1 MNQLPLP
8 VCYINVLCW
17 YYPVYSAKF
26 QLVVEKNKKETKH
39 IETFQLCEN
48 RGSFYKFKLEN
59 RAEQQKNSAR
69 AVGNYSQTAGEEN
82 TKIKKEQR
90 GG

>member
-1 MNQLPLP
+1 M
-8 VCYINVLCW
+8 
-17 YYPVYSAKF
+17 
-26 QLVVEKNKKETKH
+26 EKKEEAKH

-48 RGSFYKFKLEN
+48 KGSFYKFKLEN
-59 RAEQQKNSAR
+59 RAEQQKTSAR

-82 TKIKKEQR
+82 TQIKKEQR